1 MHKISIIPRGVG
13 ALGYTIQRPTE
24 DRFLMTRAE
33 LENKMTVLLGGRAA
47 EHIVFQH
54 LSTGAADDLQKVT
67 DIARSMIMR
76 YGMDPTLGH
85 VAYEADVD
93 LGQVISCN
101 CSICRKR
108 GALLA
113 FVPEG
118 SFRLKSGGEALTDY
132 LFNKKVVHHMF
143 CPTCGV
149 GAFARGEMPDGTK
162 IVALNVRC
170 LDGVDLDTLK
180 VQKVDGASL

>member
-1 MHKISIIPRGVG
+1 MSETKT
-13 ALGYTIQRPTE
+13 YT
-24 DRFLMTRAE
+24 
-33 LENKMTVLLGGRAA
+33 GSC
-47 EHIVFQH
+47 HC
-54 LSTGAADDLQKVT
+54 
-67 DIARSMIMR
+67 
-76 YGMDPTLGH
+76 GH
-85 VAYEADVD
+85 VAYEVDAD

-118 SFRLKSGGEALTDY
+118 NFRLKSGGEALTDY
-132 LFNKKVVHHMF
+132 LFNNKIVHHMF